1 MFFDYVLIKQTT
13 RAMCPMLS
21 VSCCICYTCNSNL
34 HI

>member
-1 MFFDYVLIKQTT
+1 M
-13 RAMCPMLS
+13 RPMLS